1 MFKQGLSFAL
11 SLIVDFVDANFLV
24 PRRDGEMVA
33 DGRKGK
39 I

>member
-1 MFKQGLSFAL
+1 MFKQGLAFAL
-11 SLIVDFVDANFLV
+11 PLIVDFVDANFLI

-33 DGRKGK
+33 DGRKCE